1 MDDEFFIK
9 YLELIQ
15 KIIERMARNSFQIKA
30 WTATLFAA
38 IIVLTYSI
46 INILIFIVL
55 IFTICM
61 FWALDSYYLR
71 QEKLFRELYNA
82 KVKEFNENAK
92 NVNQPYSMRVDSY
105 KKDEDSTLRIMFSI
119 SEFLYYIAFLITI
132 IAFLIVYLTI
142 NWQILV

>member
-1 MDDEFFIK
+1 
-9 YLELIQ
+9 
-15 KIIERMARNSFQIKA
+15 MARNSFQIKA

-71 QEKLFRELYNA
+71 QEKLFRELFNA

-92 NVNQPYSMRVDSY
+92 NINQPYSMHVDSY
-105 KKDEDSTLRIMFSI
+105 KEDEDSTLRIMFSI

-132 IAFLIVYLTI
+132 IVFLIIYLTI

>member
-9 YLELIQ
+9 YLEQIQ

-38 IIVLTYSI
+38 IIVMTYSI

-92 NVNQPYSMRVDSY
+92 NINQPYSMHIDSF
-105 KKDEDSTLRIMFSI
+105 KEDENSMLRIMFSI

-132 IAFLIVYLTI
+132 IVFLIVYLTI

>member
-92 NVNQPYSMRVDSY
+92 NVNQPYSMHVDSY
-105 KKDEDSTLRIMFSI
+105 KEDGDSTLRIMFSI

-132 IAFLIVYLTI
+132 IVFLIVYLTI
-142 NWQILV
+142 NWEILV

>member
-71 QEKLFRELYNA
+71 QEKLFRELYNT

-132 IAFLIVYLTI
+132 IVFLIVYLTI

>member
-30 WTATLFAA
+30 WAATLFTA
-38 IIVLTYSI
+38 IIILTYSI

-55 IFTICM
+55 IFVICM
-61 FWALDSYYLR
+61 FWGLDSYYLR
-71 QEKLFRELYNA
+71 QERLFRKLYKV

-92 NVNQPYSMRVDSY
+92 KVNQPYSMNVDSY
-105 KKDEDSTLRIMFSI
+105 REDEVSTLRIMFSI
-119 SEFLYYIAFLITI
+119 SELLYYIAFLITTI
-132 IAFLIVYLTI
+132 VFLIVYLTI
-142 NWQILV
+142 YWEILV

>member
-132 IAFLIVYLTI
+132 IVFLIVYLTI

>member
-15 KIIERMARNSFQIKA
+15 KIIERLARNSFQIKA
-30 WTATLFAA
+30 WAATLFAA
-38 IIVLTYSI
+38 IIILTYSI

-55 IFTICM
+55 FFTICM

-71 QEKLFRELYNA
+71 QERLFRDLYNA
-82 KVKEFNENAK
+82 KVKEFNENSK
-92 NVNQPYSMRVDSY
+92 NVNQPYSMNIKSY
-105 KKDEDSTLRIMFSI
+105 KEDEDSTLRIMFSI
-119 SEFLYYIAFLITI
+119 SEILYYIAFLITI
-132 IAFLIVYLTI
+132 IVFLIVYLTI

>member
-82 KVKEFNENAK
+82 KVKEFNEKAK
-92 NVNQPYSMRVDSY
+92 NVSQPYSMHVDSY
-105 KKDEDSTLRIMFSI
+105 KEDEDSTLRIMFSI

-132 IAFLIVYLTI
+132 IVFLIVYLTI
-142 NWQILV
+142 YWQILV

>member
-71 QEKLFRELYNA
+71 QEKLFRELYNT

>member
-61 FWALDSYYLR
+61 IWALDSYYLR
-71 QEKLFRELYNA
+71 QEKLFRELYNT

>member
-1 MDDEFFIK
+1 MDDEFFVK

-15 KIIERMARNSFQIKA
+15 KIIERMARNSFQIKT

-71 QEKLFRELYNA
+71 QEKIFRELYNA

-92 NVNQPYSMRVDSY
+92 SVNQPYSMHVDSY
-105 KKDEDSTLRIMFSI
+105 KEDEDSTLRIMFSI

-132 IAFLIVYLTI
+132 IVFLIVYLTI